1 MLDCI
6 QLCLFGWKSLI
17 LLDLSSMLRLY
28 VQQGLSNRVLR
39 ALQERL
45 ERAMSGNPGEETR
58 DRTRSPVRAVH
69 GDGTGPDGTIPSE
82 GGDTGTLP
90 HGGADTGTLPHGGSD
105 ATAAPNDVA
114 APAAPGIEPPNAS
127 LPEMV
132 PVGDYLQ
139 IMHVSNQLAQN
150 IATCGNQIQSVGG
163 DLEAAVEIFHRGSE
177 TIKKGLTAV
186 ADQIAK
192 QTSAVTTMSGGLMY
206 ETTEISKLLKAFD
219 RFSNATQWFMK
230 AKQPLEANI
239 HDLKMEVAA
248 LNSKMEA
255 TMGRGFEATGNLLK
269 DLIKVNERI
278 VTLMESQAGRPGGS
292 IGETPPI
299 RAGMVAPASV
309 GGIPPFPLPTPPP
322 VPANTGTTPAV
333 AGNPPRATGAGT
345 VGLPTSLFLAFCPE
359 TPGGQRP
366 SAPSGEVTPCQRVG
380 ILTKDAGSNQQRT
393 LSPTGYRPNEISHL
407 TSLWAPNGLGTIRDG
422 QQLVRRIY

>member
-1 MLDCI
+1 MP
-6 QLCLFGWKSLI
+6 
-17 LLDLSSMLRLY
+17 RLY
-28 VQQGLSNRVLR
+28 LQRGLSRRVVR
-39 ALQERL
+39 AVSERL
-45 ERAMSGNPGEETR
+45 ERILAMASDGDGA
-58 DRTRSPVRAVH
+58 RTRSRSPMRAAETNDLDASV
-69 GDGTGPDGTIPSE
+69 PAQAE
-82 GGDTGTLP
+82 GGLPEGT
-90 HGGADTGTLPHGGSD
+90 
-105 ATAAPNDVA
+105 
-114 APAAPGIEPPNAS
+114 APGGS
-127 LPEMV
+127 LPEGAV
-132 PVGDYLQ
+132 PGGDLPEGTAPGETGDMPGPPNLPEMMQ
-139 IMHVSNQLAQN
+139 VLHVSNQLAQN
-150 IATCGNQIQSVGG
+150 IASCGGAIQGVTA
-163 DLEAAVEIFHRGSE
+163 DLEAACEVFNRGSE
-177 TIKKGLTAV
+177 TIKTGLTAV
-186 ADQIAK
+186 ADQIGK
-192 QTSAVTTMSGGLMY
+192 QTAAVTTMSGGLMY
-206 ETTEISKLLKAFD
+206 ETTEISKLLRAFD
-219 RFSNATQWFMK
+219 RFSNQSGWFMK
-230 AKQPLEANI
+230 GKQTLEANI
-239 HDLKMEVAA
+239 HDVRMEIGA

-299 RAGMVAPASV
+299 RAGMAAPASV

-322 VPANTGTTPAV
+322 VPASTGTTPAV
-333 AGNPPRATGAGT
+333 AGNPPRATGAGA

>member
-1 MLDCI
+1 MEEFDTS
-6 QLCLFGWKSLI
+6 G
-17 LLDLSSMLRLY
+17 LLSMLRLY

-39 ALQERL
+39 ALRERL

-58 DRTRSPVRAVH
+58 DRSRSPARSVH
-69 GDGTGPDGTIPSE
+69 GDGTGPDGTVPSGD
-82 GGDTGTLP
+82 GGDTG
-90 HGGADTGTLPHGGSD
+90 AMPHGGSD
-105 ATAAPNDVA
+105 VPATPNAVAP
-114 APAAPGIEPPNAS
+114 PGIDPPNTS
-127 LPEMV
+127 LPEAV

-150 IATCGNQIQSVGG
+150 IASCGNAIQSVGA
-163 DLEAAVEIFHRGSE
+163 DLEAAVEVFHRGSE
-177 TIKKGLTAV
+177 TIKSGLTAV

-192 QTSAVTTMSGGLMY
+192 QSSAVTTMSGGLMY

-219 RFSNATQWFMK
+219 RFSNTTQWFMK

-239 HDLKMEVAA
+239 HDVKMEVAA
-248 LNSKMEA
+248 LNSKMDA
-255 TMGRGFEATGNLLK
+255 TMGRGFDFTGKLLK

-278 VTLMESQAGRPGGS
+278 VTLLESQSGSPGGTTGGTP
-292 IGETPPI
+292 IGT
-299 RAGMVAPASV
+299 GMVAPASAAAV
-309 GGIPPFPLPTPPP
+309 PPFPLPTPPP
-322 VPANTGTTPAV
+322 VPVNTGTTSGV
-333 AGNPPRATGAGT
+333 AGSPPAPPATLGAGT
-345 VGLPTSLFLAFCPE
+345 ASSGQPLPTSLFLAYCPE

-366 SAPSGEVTPCQRVG
+366 STPAGAVTPCQRVG

-393 LSPTGYRPNEISHL
+393 LSPTGYRSNEISGL